1 MNREPSSLIL
11 ARQTLLTALGLAG
24 SGRQR
29 YAAAMT
35 LFNAGVMDEQALEI
49 YRICSPLDYEDPAP
63 LLAAAGLAA
72 PTHTDESDLGR
83 GLRLKTL
90 LAECDRYL
98 ASLSGPG
105 IAEVRAGLAPSLA
118 AKAAPLPR
126 PTGGAN
132 TVVADHLGAALI
144 ALEATHPE
152 LAQAIANSAADLE
165 WITYGEYPPD
175 EIGADFLTGH
185 AYAEMV
191 GPEGTLFAEDY
202 DLGLFLIAPDVLYR
216 DHHHPAPELYAP
228 LTGPHG
234 WRFGPNDPLRIKPAH
249 DPVWN
254 PPNAPHMTKVGPVP
268 FLCIFG
274 WTKDVRLPAHVIAA
288 DDWPSLE
295 RLRIG
300 AA

>member
-1 MNREPSSLIL
+1 MLE
-11 ARQTLLTALGLAG
+11 TLDGA
-24 SGRQR
+24 
-29 YAAAMT
+29 
-35 LFNAGVMDEQALEI
+35 
-49 YRICSPLDYEDPAP
+49 AP
-63 LLAAAGLAA
+63 LPGAASQW
-72 PTHTDESDLGR
+72 EQS

-98 ASLSGPG
+98 ANLSGPG
-105 IAEVRAGLAPSLA
+105 VAEVRAGLAPALV
-118 AKAAPLPR
+118 KEIGPVPR
-126 PTGGAN
+126 PPEGTNA
-132 TVVADHLGAALI
+132 VVSAHLATALA

-152 LAQAIANSAADLE
+152 LAAAIAASAGDLE

-185 AYAEMV
+185 AYTEMV
-191 GPEGTLFAEDY
+191 GPKAPVFAQDY
-202 DLGLFLIAPDVLYR
+202 DLGIFLIAPNVLYR

-234 WRFGPNDPLRIKPAH
+234 WRFGPTDPFRIKPAH

-274 WTKDVRLPAHVIAA
+274 WTKDVRLPAKVITAQ
-288 DDWPSLE
+288 DWATLE
-295 RLRIG
+295 TLRI
-300 AA
+300 APAQS